1 MYRLTRTSTV
11 PGSPL
16 KIMIARPDGVDAGL
30 SAGGSFV
37 LDPGDVVQV
46 DPYVAG
52 AIMGDPALAK
62 HFDCVPE
69 WKPAGQ
75 AAPAP
80 APEPEAAPVADPAPV
95 ATEPKR
101 GGGKK
106 AGGGPAW

>member
-16 KIMIARPDGVDAGL
+16 KIMIARPTGEDAGL

-37 LDPGDVVQV
+37 LDPGDVIQV

-52 AIMGDPALAK
+52 LIMGDPSMAK

-75 AAPAP
+75 VDPEPVA
-80 APEPEAAPVADPAPV
+80 APEPEPAP
-95 ATEPKR
+95 TPEPKR
-101 GGGKK
+101 TGRK

>member
-1 MYRLTRTSTV
+1 MTRTSTV

-16 KIMIARPDGVDAGL
+16 KIMIARPDSVDAGL

-46 DPYVAG
+46 DAYVAG
-52 AIMGDPALAK
+52 AIMGDPGLAK

-75 AAPAP
+75 VDPDP
-80 APEPEAAPVADPAPV
+80 VTVPEPEAEVEVEQA
-95 ATEPKR
+95 PKR
-101 GGGKK
+101 SHHKRT
-106 AGGGPAW
+106 